1 MAMSWDNVELIRN
14 AQASAKKRFEATALA
29 TQDEIKK
36 ALESETAKALTL
48 PRLTEIEQMI
58 FKLRA
63 ELIDYIVAHGLVDG
77 MIWNGQLQPV
87 ENGKIIIT
95 ADMIDAVIKFLGYFQ
110 ESDVQAFLEKYLP
123 ANDYVQDSDYV
134 HTDNNYTNEAAE
146 KLAGIEN
153 GAEVNK
159 VINVIFNGKKVLDD
173 GTRVATITVTPE
185 DIKNWYEENPNTNV
199 FTDVEKTKLA
209 GISDGADVNRV
220 DDVIVNRQ
228 SVMNDQKQAVISKE
242 LIRDTYEAND
252 GIVRFDTEKD
262 SILKHTNIQ
271 SNTNAEDI
279 SNLSKELTDAKDSIS
294 ELGDEVNTVAGRVT
308 SLELRGMT
316 YVTRMAFDPY
326 SMLTSDMVGA
336 GIFEFVFTVS
346 CTVGGVDK
354 SFDVKFVGA
363 ATVRTDGASISL
375 ANADMDCVSEAF
387 TDETGVFAKFVGFY
401 RAPDTA
407 SQATAWLRTADV
419 RGVNATV
426 KSVSKLVSLAE
437 PEPGVSIDDADNIS
451 VEITL
456 NGDLKFDVA
465 DYSFDDSKFYPTT
478 GETKTFANEK
488 IKIAMQRSSA
498 VTFTGSMYMYNIG
511 SYSYAMPI
519 SVTYYYK
526 TNKLEFDPEYARGV
540 AQVYGTAKNTAKCDV
555 ISMSKN

>member
-262 SILKHTNIQ
+262 SMLKHTNIQ

-326 SMLTSDMVGA
+326 SMLTSDMAGA

-346 CTVGGVDK
+346 CTVGDVDK

-401 RAPDTA
+401 RATGTA

-419 RGVNATV
+419 RVVNATV

-526 TNKLEFDPEYARGV
+526 ANKLEFDPEYARGV